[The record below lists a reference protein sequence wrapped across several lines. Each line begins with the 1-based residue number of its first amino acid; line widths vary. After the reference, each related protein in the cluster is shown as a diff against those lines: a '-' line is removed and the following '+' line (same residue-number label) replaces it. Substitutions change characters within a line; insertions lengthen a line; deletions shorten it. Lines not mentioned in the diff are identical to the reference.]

1 MISPQR
7 AGILPRKDAMIGRDK
22 DQRRNELGRLKEHR
36 DANGKVATYA
46 YDTSG
51 RPVTEVHGAPC
62 MTIARTY

>member
-1 MISPQR
+1 
-7 AGILPRKDAMIGRDK
+7 MIGRDK